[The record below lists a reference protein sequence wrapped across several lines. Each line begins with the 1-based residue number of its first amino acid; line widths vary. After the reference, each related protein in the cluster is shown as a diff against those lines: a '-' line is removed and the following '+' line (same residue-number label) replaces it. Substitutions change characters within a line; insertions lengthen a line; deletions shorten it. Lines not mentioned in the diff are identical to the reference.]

1 MIPRLAPGGQD
12 RRHAARRRRRHPD
25 PAARRAGEHASS
37 RSVVTA
43 ANTAALAA
51 DKNLPRMDNCGI
63 SAQHT
68 EPQRT
73 VLDDL
78 LTPTDQKVEAVESG
92 RRRHEAERGI
102 YAG

>member
-1 MIPRLAPGGQD
+1 MIPRLAPAGKTADMQHAGGGGIQI
-12 RRHAARRRRRHPD
+12 RPPGGRER
-25 PAARRAGEHASS
+25 ASS

-51 DKNLPRMDNCGI
+51 DKHQPRMDNCGI

-78 LTPTDQKVEAVESG
+78 LTPTDQNVEAVESG